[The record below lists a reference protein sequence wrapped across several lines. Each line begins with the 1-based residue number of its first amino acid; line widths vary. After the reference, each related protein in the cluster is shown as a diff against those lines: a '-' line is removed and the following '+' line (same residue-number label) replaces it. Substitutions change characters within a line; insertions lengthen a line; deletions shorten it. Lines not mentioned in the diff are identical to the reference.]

1 VDKKIVI
8 LRWLEAG
15 VEISQQ
21 LGLKD
26 SASRSGLG
34 ESAMKAYRWVMTL
47 LMLAVM
53 SLPAAAQQ
61 RLIVR
66 DKLGLAGLNSTC
78 VLLNCQVSMSL
89 GDPLGQVFVVTS
101 TSPLNLT
108 TLLTLLENQLGIV
121 DVEVDQQLSVIEP
134 AAGPIPESLIDE
146 TPLPYY
152 GASVWDGYE
161 TQPAA
166 QIVRVL
172 QAQQAFHVTG
182 AGIVAMID
190 TGVDTQ
196 HPALVPVL
204 VPGYNF
210 INNTPNGDETGTLDH
225 SSAALL
231 DGGGA
236 PTYLSGTTIAVV
248 SPQLAAL
255 LNQPAD
261 SDFGHGTMTAGIVHL
276 VAPTAKIMPL
286 KAFSS
291 DGTGYLSNIIRATYY
306 AVQHNSRV
314 ISMSFSF
321 TSSSQE
327 MTSAIQYAN
336 SKNVIC
342 VAAAGNNGADE
353 VVYPAGIPGVMAVAS
368 TSDYDTRSSFS
379 NYGPDIWVAAPGEG
393 IMTTYPYGTYSAGWG
408 TSFSTPFVS
417 GTAALLVQIS
427 PNVNQQSAAAAIA
440 HAVPL
445 NSGMGNGEL
454 DVYQAVDAWSD
465 LQPAQ

>member
-1 VDKKIVI
+1 
-8 LRWLEAG
+8 
-15 VEISQQ
+15 
-21 LGLKD
+21 
-26 SASRSGLG
+26 
-34 ESAMKAYRWVMTL
+34 MKAHRWIIALFL
-47 LMLAVM
+47 LAGFG
-53 SLPAAAQQ
+53 STASAQQ
-61 RLIVR
+61 GLIVR
-66 DKLGLAGLNSTC
+66 DNLGLSGLNSTC
-78 VLLNCQVSMSL
+78 LLLNCQVSMSL
-89 GDPLGQVFVVTS
+89 GDPAGHVFLVTS
-101 TSPLNLT
+101 TSPLNIT
-108 TLLTLLENQLGIV
+108 TLIPLLSNQLGVV
-121 DVEVDQQLSVIEP
+121 DVEVDQQVNLIEP
-134 AAGPIPESLIDE
+134 LAGPIPESLIDQ

-172 QAQQAFHVTG
+172 QTQTAFHVSG
-182 AGIVAMID
+182 AGVVAMID

-210 INNTPNGDETGTLDH
+210 INNTPNGSETGSLNQ

-231 DGGGA
+231 DGAGT
-236 PTYLSGTTIAVV
+236 PTYLNGTTVAVLNQ
-248 SPQLAAL
+248 SSAAL
-255 LNQPAD
+255 LDQPGDA
-261 SDFGHGTMTAGIVHL
+261 DFGHGTMTAGIVHL

-291 DGTGYLSNIIRATYY
+291 DGTGYLSNIIRAAYY
-306 AVQHNSRV
+306 AVQHGSKV

-321 TSSSQE
+321 TSPSKE
-327 MTSAIQYAN
+327 MAIAIHYAN
-336 SKNVIC
+336 HKNVIC
-342 VAAAGNNGADE
+342 VASAGNNGADE

-379 NYGPDIWVAAPGEG
+379 NYGSDIWVAAPGEG
-393 IMTTYPYGTYSAGWG
+393 IISTYPYGTYAAGWG
-408 TSFSTPFVS
+408 TSFSAPFVS

-427 PNVNQQSAAAAIA
+427 PTVNQQFAAAAIA

-445 NSGMGNGEL
+445 GTGMGNGRL
-454 DVYQAVDAWSD
+454 DTYQAVDAWSD